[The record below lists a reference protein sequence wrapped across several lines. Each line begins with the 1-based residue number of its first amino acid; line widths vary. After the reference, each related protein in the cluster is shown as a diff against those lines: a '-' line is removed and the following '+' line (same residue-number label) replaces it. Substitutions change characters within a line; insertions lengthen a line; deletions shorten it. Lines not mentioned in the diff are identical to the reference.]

1 MQDAVGLDGV
11 FISAV
16 SNQLSA
22 ISKNK

>member
-1 MQDAVGLDGV
+1 MQNAVGLDGV
-11 FISAV
+11 LISAV